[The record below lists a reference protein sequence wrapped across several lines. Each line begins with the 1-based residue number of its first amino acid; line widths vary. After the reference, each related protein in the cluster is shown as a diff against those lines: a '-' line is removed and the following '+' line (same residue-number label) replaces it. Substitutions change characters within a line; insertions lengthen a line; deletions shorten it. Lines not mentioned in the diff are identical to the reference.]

1 MEDKNRPTGLSH
13 KDYTEKQLEDCYRHY
28 CLHQVRKDFS
38 FMKLEDFRAMFEDI
52 MVEVYN
58 EDEQA

>member
-1 MEDKNRPTGLSH
+1 MIL
-13 KDYTEKQLEDCYRHY
+13 YTEEQLENCYRHY
-28 CLHQVRKDFS
+28 CLHQVRNNFP

-58 EDEQA
+58 EDEQV